1 MMRMPARPFVIAL
14 AVLAAACSSDSPNDP
29 SPPGTSQLVIAPQ
42 PDFLTVGT
50 SITLEARLSTGTTTP
65 PRVVQA
71 DWSSTDG
78 RVVSV
83 ERTGRINALAAG
95 RTTIRAAFEQ
105 QTASLDIRVTPD
117 FNGTWTGTRRVTACT
132 HPRPDFCAAN
142 YLPNTRVLTTMV
154 LTQSRDRVTGTLSF
168 SPPLTSPY
176 SAVAGS
182 ISEVGVLTLDGTI
195 VSAPATGASIT
206 LGTIANWQSQIEPA
220 TGVQRGS
227 FVEARVD
234 PDGTA
239 WRVNWEVTGLARTP

>member
-1 MMRMPARPFVIAL
+1 MIRMLARPLVIAL

-29 SPPGTSQLVIAPQ
+29 SPGTPGLAIAPQ

-50 SITLEARLSTGTTTP
+50 SITLEARLTTGTTP
-65 PRVVQA
+65 PRIVQA

-78 RVVSV
+78 RVVAV
-83 ERTGRINALAAG
+83 ERTGRINALAPG
-95 RTTIRAAFEQ
+95 LTTIRAAFEQ
-105 QTASLDIRVTPD
+105 QTASLDVRVTPD
-117 FNGTWTGTRRVTACT
+117 FNGTWTGTRRVRACN

-142 YLPNTRVLTTMV
+142 YLPNTQVPTMMV

-182 ISEVGVLTLDGTI
+182 ITQVGVLAVDGTI

-206 LGTIANWQSQIEPA
+206 LGTIGNWQSQIELA

-227 FVEARVD
+227 FIESRLDA
-234 PDGTA
+234 DGTA
-239 WRVNWEVTGLARTP
+239 WSVNWEITGLTRVR

>member
-1 MMRMPARPFVIAL
+1 MRMPARPFVIAF
-14 AVLAAACSSDSPNDP
+14 AVVAAACSSDSPTDP

-50 SITLEARLSTGTTTP
+50 SITLEARLSGTTP

-105 QTASLDIRVTPD
+105 QTASLDVRVTPD
-117 FNGTWTGTRRVTACT
+117 FNGTWTGTRRVTACN

-142 YLPNTRVLTTMV
+142 YLPNTRVVTTLV
-154 LTQSRDRVTGTLSF
+154 LTQSRDRVTGTLLLN
-168 SPPLTSPY
+168 PPLTSPY

-182 ISEVGVLTLDGTI
+182 ISEVGVLAVDGTI

-206 LGTIANWQSQIEPA
+206 LGTLGNWQSVIEPA

-227 FVEARVD
+227 FTEARVD

-239 WRVNWEVTGLARTP
+239 WRVDWEVTGLARTP

>member
-1 MMRMPARPFVIAL
+1 MIRMLARPLVFGV
-14 AVLAAACSSDSPNDP
+14 AVLAAACSSDSPNNP
-29 SPPGTSQLVIAPQ
+29 SPGTLTIAPQ

-50 SITLEARLSTGTTTP
+50 SITLEARIPGTP

-95 RTTIRAAFEQ
+95 RTTIRATFEG

-117 FNGTWTGTRRVTACT
+117 FNGTWTGTRRVTACN
-132 HPRPDFCAAN
+132 HPRPDFCAVN
-142 YLPNTRVLTTMV
+142 YLPNTRVVTTLV

-168 SPPLTSPY
+168 APPLTSPY

-182 ISEVGVLTLDGTI
+182 ISDVGVLAVDGTI
-195 VSAPATGASIT
+195 VSAPATGATIT
-206 LGTIANWQSQIEPA
+206 LGTIQNWQTTIEAA

-227 FVEARVD
+227 FLESRVD

-239 WRVNWEVTGLARTP
+239 WRVNWEITGLTRTP